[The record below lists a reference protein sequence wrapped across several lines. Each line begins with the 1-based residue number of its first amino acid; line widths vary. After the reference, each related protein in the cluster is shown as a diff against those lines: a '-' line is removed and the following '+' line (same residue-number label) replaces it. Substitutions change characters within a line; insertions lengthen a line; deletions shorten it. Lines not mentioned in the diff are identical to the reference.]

1 MARPTKLTPERAK
14 SIIDMVRNGAF
25 YVTAARANRIHEN
38 TINLWIRRGEAEGTG
53 KYYKFMCAL
62 EEAEALAE
70 LDAMTEWKVARKAT
84 PSEIR
89 EYLRRHF
96 AHWNVADKAEIKQE
110 IKEDTD
116 VIDARVNEYFEE
128 RKRRGVILRDDTE
141 ESIHT
146 DNTDTE
152 TGSTPK
158 E

>member
-25 YVTAARANRIHEN
+25 YITAARANRIHPN
-38 TINLWIRRGEAEGTG
+38 TINLWIARGEAEGKG
-53 KYYKFMCAL
+53 KYYAFMCAL
-62 EEAEALAE
+62 QEAEALAE

-89 EYLRRHF
+89 EYLRRRF
-96 AHWNVADKAEIKQE
+96 SHWNVADKSEVKQE

-128 RKRRGVILRDDTE
+128 RKRRGIILRDDTKE
-141 ESIHT
+141 PVYP
-146 DNTDTE
+146 DNTDSQTGGPTE
-152 TGSTPK
+152 